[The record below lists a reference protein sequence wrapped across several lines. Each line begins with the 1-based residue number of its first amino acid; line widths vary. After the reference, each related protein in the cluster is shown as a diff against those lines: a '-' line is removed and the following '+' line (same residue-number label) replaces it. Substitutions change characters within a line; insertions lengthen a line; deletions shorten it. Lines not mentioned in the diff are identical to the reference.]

1 MITNYDA
8 LPLGTYMRIDAA
20 LHTPAEDIDKQVE
33 IVAILADMTTD
44 EVLRLPLGDYASMA
58 AQTAF
63 LGKPCNPTEAD
74 GKPVEVAGLRLVP
87 TSDFTKIT
95 TAQFVDF
102 QTFSRDIP
110 RTIPQLL
117 SVFLVPEGKA
127 YNEGYDVAEVQEA
140 VKSLPLPVAVG
151 LSGFFFRSLE
161 KSLTDSLTFL
171 GSSPRTK
178 GKATEILAQAEA
190 ILRSVGAGSPA

>member
-95 TAQFVDF
+95 TAQF
-102 QTFSRDIP
+102 SRDIP

-117 SVFLVPEGKA
+117 SVFLVPEGMA

-140 VKSLPLPVAVG
+140 VKSLALPVAVG

-171 GSSPRTK
+171 ESSPKTRK
-178 GKATEILAQAEA
+178 RATEILAQAEE
-190 ILRSVGAGSPA
+190 ILRSVGDGLQV